1 MEAAYAFVKGV
12 IQRESIDASKLLE
25 LRESNVGSTVTFQG
39 IVRKSESSRDLS
51 HLFYD
56 ADEKLATVEIN
67 KILEE
72 AKEKYGFIDAV
83 AIHRIGIV
91 KPGETSL
98 FVAVNSTHR
107 KEGFDACIFI
117 VDAIKE
123 RLPIWK
129 KDHFVDGTES
139 WH

>member
-1 MEAAYAFVKGV
+1 MKGV

-25 LRESNVGSTVTFQG
+25 PRELNVGSTVTFQG
-39 IVRKSESSRDLS
+39 IVRNTESSRELS

-72 AKEKYGFIDAV
+72 AKEKYGLIDAI
-83 AIHRIGIV
+83 AIHRIGIIR
-91 KPGETSL
+91 PGETSL

-107 KEGFDACIFI
+107 KEGFDGCKFI

-129 KDHFVDGTES
+129 KDHFVDGSES

>member
-1 MEAAYAFVKGV
+1 MKGV

-25 LRESNVGSTVTFQG
+25 PRELNVGSTVTFQG
-39 IVRKSESSRDLS
+39 IVRNTESSRELS

-72 AKEKYGFIDAV
+72 AKEKYGLIDAI
-83 AIHRIGIV
+83 AIHRIGII

-107 KEGFDACIFI
+107 KEGFDGCKFI

-129 KDHFVDGTES
+129 KDHFVDGSEL

>member
-1 MEAAYAFVKGV
+1 MEAAYAFVKGL
-12 IQRESIDASKLLE
+12 IQREFIDTTKLLE
-25 LRESNVGSTVTFQG
+25 SKELNVGSTVTFQG
-39 IVRKSESSRDLS
+39 IVRNIESSRELS

-56 ADEKLATVEIN
+56 ADEKLATTEIN
-67 KILEE
+67 KILGE
-72 AKEKYGFIDAV
+72 AKERYGLIDAI

-107 KEGFDACIFI
+107 KEGFDGCKFI

>member
-1 MEAAYAFVKGV
+1 MKGV
-12 IQRESIDASKLLE
+12 IQRESIDASKLSEPRE
-25 LRESNVGSTVTFQG
+25 LNVGSTVTFQG
-39 IVRKSESSRDLS
+39 IVRDTESSRELS

-56 ADEKLATVEIN
+56 ADEKLATVELN

-72 AKEKYGFIDAV
+72 AKEKYGLIDAI

-107 KEGFDACIFI
+107 KEGFDGCKFI

-129 KDHFVDGTES
+129 KDHFVDGSES

>member
-1 MEAAYAFVKGV
+1 MKGV

-25 LRESNVGSTVTFQG
+25 PSELNVGSTVTFQG
-39 IVRKSESSRDLS
+39 IVRNTESSRELS

-72 AKEKYGFIDAV
+72 AKEKYGLIDAI
-83 AIHRIGIV
+83 AIHRIGII

-107 KEGFDACIFI
+107 KEGFDGCKFI

-129 KDHFVDGTES
+129 KDHFVDGSES

>member
-1 MEAAYAFVKGV
+1 MKGV
-12 IQRESIDASKLLE
+12 IQRESIDVSKLLE

-107 KEGFDACIFI
+107 KEGFDGCKFI

-129 KDHFVDGTES
+129 KDHFVDGSES

>member
-1 MEAAYAFVKGV
+1 MKGL
-12 IQRESIDASKLLE
+12 IQREFIDTTKLLE
-25 LRESNVGSTVTFQG
+25 SKELNVGSTVTFQG
-39 IVRKSESSRDLS
+39 IVRNIESSRELS

-56 ADEKLATVEIN
+56 ADEKLATTEIN

-72 AKEKYGFIDAV
+72 AKERYGLIDAI

-107 KEGFDACIFI
+107 KEGFDGCKFI